1 MIGEFFKRVS
11 QAMHQ
16 FACNMKKINEDLALS
31 LDLAAEPEIL
41 GFDPT
46 PEPDKTNETATIQ
59 EQAEALAKMAAREA
73 ELEEEAKARA
83 ECIKAKRNREKNNWR
98 KLHNMPMI
106 RKRSLCCI
114 KPDKECVKT
123 WEFIFKI

>member
-16 FACNMKKINEDLALS
+16 FACNMKKINEDLALG
-31 LDLAAEPEIL
+31 LDLAA
-41 GFDPT
+41 
-46 PEPDKTNETATIQ
+46 EPDKTNETATIQ
-59 EQAEALAKMAAREA
+59 EQAEALAKMAATEA

-83 ECIKAKRNREKNNWR
+83 ECIKAKRNREINNWR